1 MLNLNNI
8 KMLDLLITTVGII
21 FIYIL
26 PFFCKKHMKHFIT
39 FLMVPNFVIILV
51 LIYAE
56 YTYKKLD
63 LWKYPEEYHP
73 IQKTK
78 FLPIKSIKGIYDSSE
93 NLINLDFGKTDGIFS
108 IVKNDEYSKECLHN
122 YYIKQTS
129 ECPMT
134 DIILEKTQVNTHS
147 NYIEQKIS
155 DNIYLYYTKE
165 SNLDGKLYQNLSIKS
180 AGSGSSCS
188 ENNEFT
194 FGSTCFKVLFESNF
208 NAKNVQSIVE
218 LEKEKKSDPFNS
230 LKKYVNYSDKIC
242 VLLILLSIAYTYYEP
257 PSDKRFNVYKIISW
271 ISHFLVLILLIVRY
285 HKYRKI
291 KQFLNQDKETY
302 KEYLPLIAFN
312 LDTVPI
318 SISISIFVYYILYL
332 IVPES
337 CHIEKNDDDNTE
349 AACFTDWRSEFS
361 SLLLPIFI
369 VFCFMIVYDVMNDIL
384 IEENYKIIS
393 SNWNQNSV
401 KSISADNHISLKS
414 PKWKDI
420 YIKYSLNEYNYFDIS
435 KKDDNSKIC
444 GKDSQG
450 NDLYFPKDVECP
462 INDIFVSKFDLNE
475 FPDYTKIQLND
486 ENEYLYYTNKKITG
500 KIVIALEVN
509 KDDILKI
516 SVGMKYDDFK
526 KFFNSTKLETKVS
539 RFNTMFF
546 YEELASLNKIE
557 NGIETVSDKLYAIN
571 YLGVNNKLI
580 GKVKDFEENLEKY
593 KSITILK
600 YISYAFYAFDFIYY
614 SCIFL
619 FEDRVPFCT
628 YGLGIIFLPT
638 AIFFIIIN
646 LWCLHINLN
655 YAELFLN
662 KINIDFER
670 NRCDCVWNFLL
681 TLIGILFFIYYIFIF
696 VHGFMERCDCPKT
709 GNVTRPVDTN
719 EVVIRHEQHKKHEE
733 PDSKEKIYK
742 IFKDNTKAGNEPTCL
757 ICLNNKA
764 IIVLSPCRHKCVC
777 EACFNDINSRR
788 LKKCPICRQNIVGK
802 IVPENSP

>member
-39 FLMVPNFVIILV
+39 FLMVPNFGIILV

-155 DNIYLYYTKE
+155 DNMYLYYTKE

-420 YIKYSLNEYNYFDIS
+420 YINLKRMITQKF
-435 KKDDNSKIC
+435 
-444 GKDSQG
+444 
-450 NDLYFPKDVECP
+450 VE
-462 INDIFVSKFDLNE
+462 
-475 FPDYTKIQLND
+475 
-486 ENEYLYYTNKKITG
+486 
-500 KIVIALEVN
+500 KIV
-509 KDDILKI
+509 
-516 SVGMKYDDFK
+516 
-526 KFFNSTKLETKVS
+526 
-539 RFNTMFF
+539 
-546 YEELASLNKIE
+546 
-557 NGIETVSDKLYAIN
+557 
-571 YLGVNNKLI
+571 
-580 GKVKDFEENLEKY
+580 
-593 KSITILK
+593 
-600 YISYAFYAFDFIYY
+600 
-614 SCIFL
+614 
-619 FEDRVPFCT
+619 RVM
-628 YGLGIIFLPT
+628 I
-638 AIFFIIIN
+638 
-646 LWCLHINLN
+646 
-655 YAELFLN
+655 
-662 KINIDFER
+662 
-670 NRCDCVWNFLL
+670 
-681 TLIGILFFIYYIFIF
+681 YIFQK
-696 VHGFMERCDCPKT
+696 M
-709 GNVTRPVDTN
+709 
-719 EVVIRHEQHKKHEE
+719 
-733 PDSKEKIYK
+733 
-742 IFKDNTKAGNEPTCL
+742 
-757 ICLNNKA
+757 
-764 IIVLSPCRHKCVC
+764 
-777 EACFNDINSRR
+777 
-788 LKKCPICRQNIVGK
+788 
-802 IVPENSP
+802 